1 MYFPVSSTLIEF
13 LILSMLDRH
22 DSYGY
27 EISQTI
33 KLVTNA
39 RESSLYP
46 ILKKLVIARFVTT
59 YNQEHQGRQRKYYAI
74 TEAGRFQLIYLRQ
87 EWQKYKNTLDGIVE
101 GRSNHDAD

>member
-13 LILSMLDRH
+13 LILSMLDKH

-33 KLVTNA
+33 KPVTNA

-46 ILKKLVIARFVTT
+46 ILKKLVLARFVTT

-74 TEAGRFQLIYLRQ
+74 TEGGRFQLVYLRE
-87 EWQKYKNTLDGIVE
+87 EWQKYKDALDGIIE
-101 GRSNHDAD
+101 GGADHDTN

>member
-13 LILSMLDRH
+13 LILSMLEKH

-39 RESSLYP
+39 RESSLSYFEKVGSGP
-46 ILKKLVIARFVTT
+46 LCHNL
-59 YNQEHQGRQRKYYAI
+59 
-74 TEAGRFQLIYLRQ
+74 
-87 EWQKYKNTLDGIVE
+87 
-101 GRSNHDAD
+101 